1 MWLVLMLFFVGI
13 YGAELPAAA
22 APEHGAHDHAP
33 ENIDHTS
40 RVDTSCYAFVTLTK
54 YSNVTTPTDRHRCNL
69 ELELHESFNAAGTFA
84 PSPTGPTITVSVRS
98 VSAEREKALAPDG
111 TLESMVSALS
121 HRSFARLGHITTLRS
136 ATTLGSVHANLTS
149 IEPVPAPNYPTPT
162 TTTTTTTTTAV
173 ITAYAPYRYFP
184 VTTDTH
190 FFVVTVTAD
199 ANDIDAVTDLL
210 SSSWEW
216 K

>member
-54 YSNVTTPTDRHRCNL
+54 YSNVTSAADRHRCNL
-69 ELELHESFNAAGTFA
+69 ELELHGSFNAAGTFIS
-84 PSPTGPTITVSVRS
+84 SPTGPISTVSVRS
-98 VSAEREKALAPDG
+98 ISAEREKQLAPDG

-121 HRSFARLGHITTLRS
+121 QLSCARLGQITYLRS
-136 ATTLGSVHANLTS
+136 ATNLGSVHANLTR
-149 IEPVPAPNYPTPT
+149 IEPVPASQRADSTS
-162 TTTTTTTTTAV
+162 TTAV

-199 ANDIDAVTDLL
+199 AKNMNAVTDLL
-210 SSSWEW
+210 GTSWEW